1 MLPPRLQPWRLV
13 SPDGTLRIL
22 REEEALEP
30 LCVANNLTLKYMKNI
45 LGLCRSEPKLEHKG
59 WQVLEK
65 VRWLQHMKTGEYVP
79 VVGKVKNFLK
89 YAWQRDDMPFSER
102 EFQQLLAGTLKT
114 KCLQDERDTYK
125 EWALRKEAPSIVA
138 GLPDGASLRGL
149 IGSLPA
155 TQPAMAQPVPLPV
168 AAPQEAAH
176 AVPPV
181 AAATAPLPCGSHA
194 VPMAWARQ
202 CCAGGCGRASCE
214 GHAAQLP
221 MATAE
226 PLPPD
231 MSLEAAEAMPF
242 ACVTPL
248 PIGGSEAVPLVWA
261 QQRCGGARGLQGP
274 LSLASSREEPEFGT
288 AEVVHAIKAAVNLT
302 AQTYETQMSE
312 LERQHEEQVAH
323 LQEEVRAAAL

>member
-1 MLPPRLQPWRLV
+1 MLPRLLPWRLV
-13 SPDGTLRIL
+13 SPDGTLHII
-22 REEEALEP
+22 REEDALER
-30 LCVANNLTLKYMKNI
+30 LCVAHKLTLKYMRNI
-45 LGLCRSEPKLEHKG
+45 LGLCASEPGHGHKG
-59 WQVLEK
+59 WRVLEK
-65 VRWLQHMKTGEYVP
+65 VRWLQHVETGEC
-79 VVGKVKNFLK
+79 VVVVDTVANFMK
-89 YAWQRDDMPFSER
+89 YACQRADMPFCKRSLE
-102 EFQQLLAGTLKT
+102 QLLAGTLKT
-114 KCLQDERDTYK
+114 KHLHDDRDDYK
-125 EWALRKEAPSIVA
+125 GWRVLKQPPSIVA
-138 GLPDGASLRGL
+138 SLPNGASLRG
-149 IGSLPA
+149 IMVSSSA
-155 TQPAMAQPVPLPV
+155 TPPAMAQFVPLPR

-176 AVPPV
+176 TVLPV
-181 AAATAPLPCGSHA
+181 ASATTALPCGSQA

-202 CCAGGCGRASCE
+202 RCAGGCGRASCE